1 MYKQKISFNLSKM
14 GHKTGYCLQNV
25 RLGFGLSAKFKDAKE
40 DYEFNKRHMA
50 LHDILTVPLN
60 CTVPVYADTKNI
72 HEHILVSINGKF
84 YSDGVIIDKNKY
96 KYFGWGEYCEGEKVV
111 EYIEGDE
118 DMKVYKNGSTQELVY
133 ADKNCTQQIGSLN
146 PYEQCDCYGIFEN
159 RAVIRYRIDGTT
171 NYKVGFVKWIGG
183 VR

>member
-25 RLGFGLSAKFKDAKE
+25 RLGFNLPPKFSDAKE
-40 DYEFNKRHMA
+40 DYEFNKKHNA
-50 LHDILTVPLN
+50 IHDILTVPLN

-96 KYFGWGEYCEGEKVV
+96 KYFGWGEYCEGTRIV

-118 DMKVYKNGSTQELVY
+118 EMKIYKNGSTVELVY
-133 ADKNCTQQIGSLN
+133 ADSNCTQQIGSLN
-146 PYEQCDCYGIFEN
+146 PYEQCECYGLFSG
-159 RAVIRYRIDGTT
+159 RAVIRYRIDGTS

-183 VR
+183 VK